1 MDFNH
6 YIDQLLALAERA
18 RSEGKF
24 AELDSLLSQIET
36 VRQAKIDYLEREER
50 EGSVCPRCGIFC
62 GRERPSPKLH
72 WFHRAAI
79 SLRAWRRCSTIPFTS
94 ESGLIF
100 DTRLM
105 LVTRGDYHA
114 RS

>member
-72 WFHRAAI
+72 
-79 SLRAWRRCSTIPFTS
+79 
-94 ESGLIF
+94 
-100 DTRLM
+100 
-105 LVTRGDYHA
+105 LVPPSRD
-114 RS
+114 